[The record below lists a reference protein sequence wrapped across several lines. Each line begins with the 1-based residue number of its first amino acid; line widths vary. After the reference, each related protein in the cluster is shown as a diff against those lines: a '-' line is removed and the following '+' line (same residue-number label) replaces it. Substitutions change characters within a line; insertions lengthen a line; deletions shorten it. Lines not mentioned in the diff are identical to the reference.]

1 MGCSCKCATIQTWRY
16 SNWNAPIVSSRRLNS
31 EPVIRTQERATPVF
45 RAVIHSPEMGKK
57 KNTSPT
63 YKSAAKHLTISPP
76 HTAYVDLYGFTPLRF
91 YAPSAA
97 RSAASA
103 RPRFP
108 RPGSRYGCS
117 RTDALVHGS
126 RRGCRARRTCAL
138 WSQLYSGLMR
148 GQPRRTYNKMKRY
161 KMNKKTDKENSRSRN
176 HR

>member
-1 MGCSCKCATIQTWRY
+1 MLVLGIAYILYCDLGCSCKCATIQTWQY

-103 RPRFP
+103 RPRCP
-108 RPGSRYGCS
+108 QSEYRCGCWQ
-117 RTDALVHGS
+117 TGAPTHGS
-126 RRGCRARRTCAL
+126 RRGCRAPRMCGP
-138 WSQLYSGLMR
+138 WSRLRIGS
-148 GQPRRTYNKMKRY
+148 TF
-161 KMNKKTDKENSRSRN
+161 
-176 HR
+176 